1 MNRLNSILNNESGFT
16 LTEIMAASA
25 IITIG
30 ILGIM
35 IVFNSTLNTQTN
47 MKVRSLA
54 TNIAT
59 EKVEA
64 ARTIAYDT
72 LTQEYLAANL
82 GTTATKGGIT
92 FTITY
97 TVAFVDDPS
106 DGTGVADLNPNDFKN
121 VQVTVAWTNP
131 QPSSSVVIDTLI
143 NDNPVAPAS
152 ASSDTTAPVWP
163 NAGAGVLTG
172 RAEQTT
178 PGLGMYIQ
186 WSPNWATD
194 ANGVVGY
201 LIFRKP
207 PDDTNYLLIATVAPS
222 VGWFLDTYYTAGGS
236 YIFYVKAFDGAGN
249 LSGPCN
255 TATIVGPA
263 DTIAPTVPLNVTAQ
277 ATSSTT
283 GTISWSPSTDNSG
296 VVDHYNIYRT
306 HSGNPFG
313 NTPYTSRSY
322 PPLLD
327 TGLNPSTSYQYYI
340 TAVDPTGNESAKSTT
355 VTLTT
360 P

>member
-1 MNRLNSILNNESGFT
+1 MNRLNSVPNNESGFT
-16 LTEIMAASA
+16 LTEIMAAAA
-25 IITIG
+25 ILTIG

-47 MKVRSLA
+47 TKVRTLA

-59 EKVEA
+59 EKIEA

-82 GTTATKGGIT
+82 GTTATKGGVT
-92 FTITY
+92 FTISY
-97 TVAFVDDPS
+97 IVAFVDDPS
-106 DGTGVADLNPNDFKN
+106 DGTGISDLNPNDFKN
-121 VQVTVAWTNP
+121 VQVAVAWTNP
-131 QPSSSVVIDTLI
+131 QPSSTVVIDTLI
-143 NDNPVAPAS
+143 NKNPKAPVS

-163 NAGAGVLTG
+163 NAGVGVLTG

-201 LIFRKP
+201 LIYRKP

-222 VGWFLDTYYTAGGS
+222 VGWFLDTYYTAGLS
-236 YIFYVKAFDGAGN
+236 YSFYVRAFDGAGN

-255 TATIVGPA
+255 AVAIVGPV
-263 DTIAPTVPLNVTAQ
+263 DTIAPTVPLNITGQ

-283 GTISWSPSTDNSG
+283 ATISWSLSTDNSG
-296 VVDHYNIYRT
+296 VVDHYNIFRT

-313 NTPYTSRSY
+313 NTPYLSKSY
-322 PPLLD
+322 PPLYD
-327 TGLNPSTSYQYYI
+327 TGMTPGTSYQYYI
-340 TAVDPTGNESAKSTT
+340 SAVDPTGNESAKSNT
-355 VTLTT
+355 VTVVT

>member
-1 MNRLNSILNNESGFT
+1 MNRLNSIRNNESGFT

-47 MKVRSLA
+47 TKVRTLA

-82 GTTATKGGIT
+82 GTTATKGGVT

-106 DGTGVADLNPNDFKN
+106 DGTGTGDLNPNDFKN
-121 VQVTVAWTNP
+121 VQITVAWTNP

-143 NDNPVAPAS
+143 NKNPVAPAS
-152 ASSDTTAPVWP
+152 ASTDTTAPVWP
-163 NAGAGVLTG
+163 NAGVGVLSG

-201 LIFRKP
+201 LIYRQP
-207 PDDTNYLLIATVAPS
+207 PDDTSYMLIATVAPS
-222 VGWFLDTYYTAGGS
+222 VGWFLDNYYTAGGS
-236 YIFYVKAFDGAGN
+236 YNFYVKAFDGAGN

-255 TATIVGPA
+255 IVTIVGPA
-263 DTIAPTVPLNVTAQ
+263 DTIAPSIPLNVTGQ
-277 ATSSTT
+277 ATSPTT
-283 GTISWSPSTDNSG
+283 GTLSWSLATDNSG

-313 NTPYTSRSY
+313 NTPYTSKSS
-322 PPLLD
+322 PPFND
-327 TGLNPSTSYQYYI
+327 TGLSTGITYQYYI
-340 TAVDPTGNESAKSTT
+340 AAVDPTGNEGGKSTT
-355 VTLTT
+355 VSIT